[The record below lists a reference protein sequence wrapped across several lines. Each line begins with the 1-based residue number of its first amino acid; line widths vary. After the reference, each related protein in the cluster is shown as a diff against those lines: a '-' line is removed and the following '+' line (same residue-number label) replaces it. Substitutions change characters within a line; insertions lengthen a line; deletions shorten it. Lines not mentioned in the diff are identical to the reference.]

1 MTDSKAQQDLQK
13 RRHSDLEPL
22 ESWKAIANYLHRSVR
37 TVRRWE
43 RDGGLPVHRHKHSS
57 GSSVYAHRAELD
69 AWRSTNHQPRQPKT
83 AARRENP
90 SQRPALTAYAAIAM
104 VAAMVGL
111 LAGKAIFEDYPSGET
126 VTAVRD
132 EWVLIA
138 APVNHDGYR
147 DVGESL
153 KAALRREISGSYL
166 ALPQRR
172 IEHALN
178 LMRRDPKT
186 ALSPAIAR
194 EVALRDGHVSALLVP
209 RVERLGDAYVLSV
222 EIIDP
227 NNDQLVA
234 YPGEKIDNLQTIL
247 PAFEQLAHEI
257 SAGLLLLPGNPGAH
271 SLPHVT
277 TSSMSALHLYSQAYG
292 YLNDD
297 QPMVAREL
305 LDLAVRED
313 SKFASA
319 HALQA
324 WALKRQGANKETY
337 VQTAK
342 EAMVLSTQVT
352 PSERYFIE
360 GSYRHLSGDLINAD
374 ASYRALLEIKPDHLL
389 GAKAMLDLCLDSK
402 PPGGCVAQKVR
413 LANIRPGNFEFN
425 LQAAWSLAAVA
436 GNVELATD
444 YADKSLAIWRE
455 ANQNFP
461 PGSVARALIFPVFS
475 AWSTGD
481 IEGALHKSQQLT
493 EVLPTL
499 PVEARNILIEH
510 LVEFSTILGRLNEA
524 ENLLERLSDSKKR
537 HELRARFLFASGDKG
552 ELKNYLASDTAFNEQ
567 VSALLMAISGLP
579 EEAMELHNEL
589 RNRGMSD
596 ARGAVIRARIAF
608 GNGVVATAESE
619 LRGAVTELTL
629 ADQAFYFV
637 GHDLLAAVLKTNGQ
651 LTEAIHVLERT
662 TPGRDDAAFNDS
674 ALYWMMCQGQLA
686 RLYREA
692 DREHDAT
699 LIEDELRDLLSLA
712 DNDFPLLLS
721 LDHT

>member
-1 MTDSKAQQDLQK
+1 MTDSKVQQDLQK

-22 ESWKAIANYLHRSVR
+22 QSWKAIANYLHRSVR

-57 GSSVYAHRAELD
+57 GSSVYAHPAELD
-69 AWRSTNHQPRQPKT
+69 AWRKTNHQPRQPKT
-83 AARRENP
+83 AAKPEKP
-90 SQRPALTAYAAIAM
+90 SLRPALAAYAAIAM
-104 VAAMVGL
+104 VAALLGL
-111 LAGKAIFEDYPSGET
+111 LAGKTIFEDDPSGET

-132 EWVLIA
+132 KWVLIA

-166 ALPQRR
+166 ALPQQR
-172 IEHALN
+172 IEHALS

-186 ALSPAIAR
+186 ALSPPIAR
-194 EVALRDGHVSALLVP
+194 EVALRDGRVSALLIP

-234 YPGEKIDNLQTIL
+234 YPGEKIDDLQSIL

-257 SAGLLLLPGNPGAH
+257 SAGLLLLPSPPGAN

-292 YLNDD
+292 HLNED

-305 LDLAVRED
+305 LDLAVSED
-313 SKFASA
+313 PKFASA

-337 VQTAK
+337 LQTAK

-352 PSERYFIE
+352 PAERYFIE
-360 GSYRHLSGDLINAD
+360 GSYRHFSGDPINAD
-374 ASYRALLEIKPDHLL
+374 ASYRALQDIKPDHLL
-389 GAKAMLDLCLDSK
+389 GATAMLELCLESR
-402 PPGGCVAQKVR
+402 PPGDCVDQKVH
-413 LANIRPGNFEFN
+413 LANIRPDDFEFN
-425 LQAAWSLAAVA
+425 VQAAWSLAAEA

-444 YADKSLAIWRE
+444 YADKSLAIWRK
-455 ANQNFP
+455 ADQDFP
-461 PGSVARALIFPVFS
+461 PNNVARALIFPVFS

-481 IEGALHKSQQLT
+481 IEEALQKGQQLT
-493 EVLPTL
+493 ELLPTL
-499 PVEARNILIEH
+499 PVEARDILIEH
-510 LVEFSTILGRLNEA
+510 LVEFSTVLGRLSEA
-524 ENLLERLSDSKKR
+524 ENLLDRLSDSKKR
-537 HELRARFLFASGDKG
+537 HELRARFLFASGAKG
-552 ELKNYLASDTAFNEQ
+552 ELKNYLASDTAFDEQ

-589 RNRGMSD
+589 QNRGMSD
-596 ARGAVIRARIAF
+596 ARGAVIRARVAF

-619 LRGAVTELTL
+619 LQGAVTEVTL
-629 ADQAFYFV
+629 EDQAFYFV
-637 GHDLLAAVLKTNGQ
+637 GHDLLAAVLKSNGQ
-651 LTEAIHVLERT
+651 LAEAIRVLERT
-662 TPGRDDAAFNDS
+662 TPGRDDAAFNES

-686 RLYREA
+686 QLYREA
-692 DREHDAT
+692 DRENDAT
-699 LIEDELRDLLSLA
+699 LIEDELRELLLLA
-712 DNDFPLLLS
+712 DNDFPLLLK
-721 LDHT
+721 LGDT